1 MSLSK
6 SYHFPDRVD
15 MPAQG
20 VLITQ
25 QAAALPARSISVNR
39 REKEQGE
46 SQMEKDIQLYIKQLN
61 LVIK

>member
-15 MPAQG
+15 LPSQG

-25 QAAALPARSISVNR
+25 QAALPSRSMSV
-39 REKEQGE
+39 KPADQQQGE
-46 SQMEKDIQLYIKQLN
+46 TQMEKDIQLYIKQLN